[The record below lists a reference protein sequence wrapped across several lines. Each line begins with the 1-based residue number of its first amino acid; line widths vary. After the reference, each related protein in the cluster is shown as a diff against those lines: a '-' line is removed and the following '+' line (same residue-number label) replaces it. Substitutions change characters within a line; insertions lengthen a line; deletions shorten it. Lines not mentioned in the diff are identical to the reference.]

1 MLWRLKNNAPYM
13 SNEVESDLDLNIG
26 SEDSDIENIEP
37 MMKKYET
44 W

>member
-1 MLWRLKNNAPYM
+1 M

-26 SEDSDIENIEP
+26 SEDSDFENIEP

-44 W
+44 